1 MRKFLKILRNIL
13 IILLALILVVF
24 IITRITGA
32 HRSDPAD
39 ILSYGTNNPFITGST
54 ECIAHRFGAEIAPE
68 ESLLAIR
75 TCLAEGSGIA
85 VDMFEFDLRMTAD
98 GHAVVFHDSTLDRA
112 TDAEQ
117 VLGKTDL
124 PVSQVTLEQLK
135 TLNMGAGFTDIQGN
149 QPYATLET
157 VPEEL
162 RVMTL
167 AQALDCLTGAGV
179 TRFSIEAKD
188 PGELGMKAMDL
199 LYTQLKERN
208 LLGSTIVSSFK
219 TDVSAY
225 ARDKYPDMIRSNTD
239 AQAFEFYLAAL
250 TDDPDYEPPCQV
262 FQLPFN
268 NKYLGMGVNFG
279 TAKVINY
286 AHKHNVAI
294 QFWVVDQPDRMEY
307 LASLGVDGIMSDRPD
322 LLTDVLAKS

>member
-1 MRKFLKILRNIL
+1 MKKLWKILRTVL
-13 IILLALILVVF
+13 IVLLALVLIVF

-32 HRSDPAD
+32 HRSDPSEIVAYETD
-39 ILSYGTNNPFITGST
+39 NPFITGST

-68 ESLLAIR
+68 ESLLAIQ
-75 TCLAEGSGIA
+75 TCLAENSGIA

-124 PVSQVTLEQLK
+124 PVSQVTLEQLQS
-135 TLNMGAGFTDIQGN
+135 LNMGAGFTDIHGT
-149 QPYATLET
+149 QPYADLTE

-162 RVMTL
+162 RVLTL
-167 AQALDCLTGAGV
+167 PQALDYLTDAGV

-188 PGELGMKAMDL
+188 PGQLGMKAMDL
-199 LYTQLKERN
+199 LYAELSERD
-208 LLGSTIVSSFK
+208 LLGSTVVSSFK

-225 ARDKYPDMIRSNTD
+225 TQDKYPDMIRSNTD

-250 TDDPDYEPPCQV
+250 TNDSDYEPPCQV

-268 NKYLGMGVNFG
+268 DKYLGMGVNFG

-286 AHKHNVAI
+286 AHEHNVAI
-294 QFWVVDQPDRMEY
+294 HFWVVDKVDRMEY